1 MGIWS
6 SCQSLGNIMG
16 AFMVNSFLGYGFEY
30 SFFFISYCLAFISI
44 MIFFSVVNHP
54 KDVGLVDEDL
64 AVNDGKLRILIRSL
78 ENLTLDN
85 LKLNG
90 RLNEVSTQFLHL

>member
-64 AVNDGKLRILIRSL
+64 AVNDGKFTVLYVV
-78 ENLTLDN
+78 
-85 LKLNG
+85 LK
-90 RLNEVSTQFLHL
+90 T

>member
-16 AFMVNSFLGYGFEY
+16 AFMVNSFLDYGFGY

-54 KDVGLVDEDL
+54 KDVGLIDEDL
-64 AVNDGKLRILIRSL
+64 AVNDGKFLFQYTSFKNANFFILFNTS
-78 ENLTLDN
+78 
-85 LKLNG
+85 
-90 RLNEVSTQFLHL
+90 